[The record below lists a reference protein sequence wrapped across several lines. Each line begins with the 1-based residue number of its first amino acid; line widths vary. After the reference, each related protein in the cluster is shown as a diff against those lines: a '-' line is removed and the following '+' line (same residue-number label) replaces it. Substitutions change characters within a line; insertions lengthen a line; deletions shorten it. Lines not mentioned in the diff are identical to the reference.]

1 MMPSWLYPEAGR
13 SLMKKWLW
21 ENGEPTY
28 GTKKQLWKRVLK
40 KSYALVAFAQKDE
53 AQQEIQK
60 QLKQRQASSS
70 EDHCNSAS
78 YRRKSRIPQEEQDDS

>member
-1 MMPSWLYPEAGR
+1 MMPSWLYPGAGK

-28 GTKKQLWKRVLK
+28 GTKKQLWKRILK

-53 AQQEIQK
+53 V
-60 QLKQRQASSS
+60 QLDARGRERRIRAA
-70 EDHCNSAS
+70 SAS
-78 YRRKSRIPQEEQDDS
+78 DGRS